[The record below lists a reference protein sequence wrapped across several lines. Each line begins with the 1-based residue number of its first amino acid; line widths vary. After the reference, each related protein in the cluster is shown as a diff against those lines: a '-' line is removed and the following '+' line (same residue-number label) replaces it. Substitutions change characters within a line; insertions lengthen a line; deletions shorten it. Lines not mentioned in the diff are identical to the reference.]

1 MKSYDE
7 PIPKKK
13 KGENQ
18 KKKPKSDQ
26 AYSDPSEY
34 ERIYGIDHLNL
45 GEPAHNLENEYEL
58 ILVQRREVQMVDT

>member
-26 AYSDPSEY
+26 ANAYPSEDGH
-34 ERIYGIDHLNL
+34 IYGIGRVTAQDFLF
-45 GEPAHNLENEYEL
+45 AL
-58 ILVQRREVQMVDT
+58 ILWYVAKTLFRL

>member
-1 MKSYDE
+1 MKYHDE
-7 PIPKKK
+7 LIPNNN
-13 KGENQ
+13 KGEKQ

>member
-26 AYSDPSEY
+26 ANAYPSEDGH
-34 ERIYGIDHLNL
+34 IYGI
-45 GEPAHNLENEYEL
+45 GRVTAHDFLFAL
-58 ILVQRREVQMVDT
+58 IL

>member
-45 GEPAHNLENEYEL
+45 VKPVHDLENDSKWLLTQY
-58 ILVQRREVQMVDT
+58 REGHMVDK